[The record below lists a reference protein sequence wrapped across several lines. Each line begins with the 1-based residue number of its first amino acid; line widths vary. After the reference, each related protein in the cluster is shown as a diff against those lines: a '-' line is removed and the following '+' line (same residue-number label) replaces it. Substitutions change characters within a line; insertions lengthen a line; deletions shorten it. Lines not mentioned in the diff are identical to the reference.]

1 MVCPLDLTESEQ
13 CGAQVCTAPGLACSE
28 YSACTDCTDNG
39 KTSPRRCQFC
49 GSADG
54 VGVCQS
60 LNMVDGDDS
69 SGLRACANNFD
80 QRATT
85 IAQCSTDVHMTAQA
99 TMTSEVIEMVDERS
113 ALNLD
118 TGDTVAIAAPSTDI
132 ALIAGVAGAIVALL
146 IIAIIVTV
154 VVCMSR
160 RRRTKNA
167 PQSTPPQVAATAM
180 DEFVSAREPA
190 STAVRT
196 HTYGNL
202 PTLYVDSARAL
213 SNPPTAHSQ
222 YNALDPTE
230 I

>member
-1 MVCPLDLTESEQ
+1 MHGARSRMQRVQCMHRLHRQRQDEPAPLPVLRL
-13 CGAQVCTAPGLACSE
+13 G
-28 YSACTDCTDNG
+28 
-39 KTSPRRCQFC
+39 RRRWRVPEPEH
-49 GSADG
+49 GGWRRRAA
-54 VGVCQS
+54 
-60 LNMVDGDDS
+60 
-69 SGLRACANNFD
+69 ACA
-80 QRATT
+80 RAR
-85 IAQCSTDVHMTAQA
+85 STL
-99 TMTSEVIEMVDERS
+99 TSAPPRLRSARRRRTRDAHRQPRCPVVIETVDVRS